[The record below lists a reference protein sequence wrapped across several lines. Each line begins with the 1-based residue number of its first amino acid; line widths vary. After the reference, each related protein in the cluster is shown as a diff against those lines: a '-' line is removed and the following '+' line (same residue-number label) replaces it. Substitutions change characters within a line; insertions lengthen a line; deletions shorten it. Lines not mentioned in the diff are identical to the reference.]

1 MANKQK
7 AKKVIFE
14 ENDRKNNSE
23 KVDDE
28 IVPDVKTSDTC
39 NEKLVQVPP
48 QYQTQSSCEETMTT
62 SESAKKRLGGA
73 RGVSALHKVVVKKAR
88 GKKFKVRYN
97 DFGVPI
103 GNTRPT
109 LQSYIGML
117 ARTMIPID
125 TENWPK
131 VDCDLKA
138 KLWDDV
144 QDTFKIAPESE
155 KLVLQ
160 SAGEKW
166 RQFKADLTAK
176 YVMPFIGK
184 KKKLMKPPKKYAF
197 VGKEPWK
204 KFVAERT
211 SPKWLEQR
219 KLQSNRVGK
228 RKYHHRLSRKG
239 YIGLRE
245 EEIKKGNLKRKEK
258 PDRAIFWWKARMPKN
273 PDELT
278 EEQAEINAR
287 IAELLEMKEKG
298 KFVPHGTE
306 DVLTTALQTP
316 EHAGRV
322 RGVGGFVT
330 PTAFFNLPKAK
341 KTKITKAELLDQLER
356 NQREMAELKALVNA
370 SNGHSPM
377 FSDKSSYQVPVNKEG
392 AADKR
397 NVGVAVKPLS
407 AKQLLV
413 NDEDFV
419 GFDPSPPSGKKGPQS
434 CELALDC
441 IENKVAFG
449 TVFDDHEEMNVS
461 VHGVPLKPGHV
472 RVSVDGHIQPEAS
485 VPVPIPGEIE
495 VVRQAVG
502 SHVAWPRELII
513 YPTVAKKKK
522 EVLQGQSK
530 RKDELQKL
538 QDDYRKMKLN
548 KNVPKQ
554 YKVLYKHAAVFMKAT
569 GESIP
574 IPCDSDVFGTEKIIY
589 ILHENVKAL
598 LEFDMIGQAAISAY
612 MA

>member
-1 MANKQK
+1 
-7 AKKVIFE
+7 
-14 ENDRKNNSE
+14 
-23 KVDDE
+23 
-28 IVPDVKTSDTC
+28 
-39 NEKLVQVPP
+39 
-48 QYQTQSSCEETMTT
+48 MTT

-97 DFGVPI
+97 NFGVPI

-117 ARTMIPID
+117 AGTMIPID

-160 SAGEKW
+160 SAGKKW

-197 VGKEPWK
+197 VGKKPWK

-287 IAELLEMKEKG
+287 IDELLEMKEKG
-298 KFVPHGTE
+298 EFIPHGTE

-330 PTAFFNLPKAK
+330 PTTFFNLPKAK

-356 NQREMAELKALVNA
+356 NQGEMAELKALVNA
-370 SNGHSPM
+370 SNGHSPI

-407 AKQLLV
+407 AK
-413 NDEDFV
+413 
-419 GFDPSPPSGKKGPQS
+419 
-434 CELALDC
+434 
-441 IENKVAFG
+441 
-449 TVFDDHEEMNVS
+449 
-461 VHGVPLKPGHV
+461 
-472 RVSVDGHIQPEAS
+472 
-485 VPVPIPGEIE
+485 
-495 VVRQAVG
+495 
-502 SHVAWPRELII
+502 
-513 YPTVAKKKK
+513 
-522 EVLQGQSK
+522 
-530 RKDELQKL
+530 
-538 QDDYRKMKLN
+538 
-548 KNVPKQ
+548 
-554 YKVLYKHAAVFMKAT
+554 
-569 GESIP
+569 
-574 IPCDSDVFGTEKIIY
+574 
-589 ILHENVKAL
+589 
-598 LEFDMIGQAAISAY
+598 
-612 MA
+612 